1 MFYAKIQSTNQGE
14 KKFLLNTRKNNST
27 GFTLIELLVVVSII
41 GFIVAASVLAFN
53 NARMK
58 SRDVRRVAHIKQIQ
72 TALGL
77 YYNDANSYPSTV
89 EAPLPAGQ
97 CLSSISGFA
106 AACAGTTYMS
116 IVPTAPLPADG
127 TCTDAQNTYTYAMGA
142 GGTTYTL
149 SYCLGEARTG
159 GIKAGPHTA
168 TPTGLITYNISIY
181 EKSGTFTCNSGDT
194 AIAYKTTAVT
204 CGSSSCTRCTTGSH
218 DWSPTGNYRE
228 VCSYS
233 NKVFIFFCSSS
244 YICQATPYVRC
255 KSVKY

>member
-1 MFYAKIQSTNQGE
+1 MVI
-14 KKFLLNTRKNNST
+14 
-27 GFTLIELLVVVSII
+27 SII

-77 YYNDANSYPSTV
+77 YYNDANGYPSTV

-106 AACAGTTYMS
+106 ATCAGTTYMS
-116 IVPTAPLPADG
+116 IVPTAPLPNDG
-127 TCTDAQNTYTYAMGA
+127 TCTTAQNTYTYAMGA

-149 SYCLGEARTG
+149 SYCLGETTG

-168 TPTGLITYNISIY
+168 TPAGLITYNISIY
-181 EKSGTFTCNSGDT
+181 EKSGTFTCNSDDT
-194 AIAYKTTAVT
+194 AIAYKTTAAT
-204 CGSSSCTRCTTGSH
+204 CGSSCCKKCTTGFH
-218 DWSPTGNYRE
+218 DWSPMGNYQETCVARDDWWL
-228 VCSYS
+228 CLSC
-233 NKVFIFFCSSS
+233 KSS
-244 YICQATPYVRC
+244 YNCRATPYVRC